1 MRVLLG
7 PVFCFRTKKELLLRR
22 LLLYFCNSPFLRTA
36 KNGSI
41 LHLAVLENWS
51 PFQIATVLL
60 IGKLFD
66 IQLAVI
72 RDEPP

>member
-1 MRVLLG
+1 MLAHKNTSIRFG
-7 PVFCFRTKKELLLRR
+7 EWRC
-22 LLLYFCNSPFLRTA
+22 FLRTA

-41 LHLAVLENWS
+41 LHPAVLENWS